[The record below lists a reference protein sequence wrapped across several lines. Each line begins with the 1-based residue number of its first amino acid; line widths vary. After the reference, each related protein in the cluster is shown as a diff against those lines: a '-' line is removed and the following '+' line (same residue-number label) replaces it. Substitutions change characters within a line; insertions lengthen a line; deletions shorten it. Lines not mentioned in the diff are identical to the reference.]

1 MKLLHAAPVLAAALS
16 LAACGGNSATE
27 NNAVEPSTLNQD
39 ALEATENLTVTDT
52 PLGNEALGGNALDA
66 PAANLDA
73 GNDAL
78 LTEAGGNAL

>member
-1 MKLLHAAPVLAAALS
+1 MKLLHAASVLAAALS

-27 NNAVEPSTLNQD
+27 NAVEPSTLNQD

-52 PLGNEALGGNALDA
+52 PLGNEALDGNALDA

-73 GNDAL
+73 GNDTL
-78 LTEAGGNAL
+78 SNDTGGNAL